1 MQLDYLPES
10 EREYLLQVITDN
22 KAIVVNRAQAR
33 KLVDS
38 VVSEANS
45 SSSKILSIK
54 SDTLGGTRTILLP
67 STPSLLTIVSDLES
81 GLLMEADDALSFF
94 ELYSVNHSGGLV
106 QTEVILLQS

>member
-38 VVSEANS
+38 VVSEAN
-45 SSSKILSIK
+45 
-54 SDTLGGTRTILLP
+54 
-67 STPSLLTIVSDLES
+67 
-81 GLLMEADDALSFF
+81 
-94 ELYSVNHSGGLV
+94 
-106 QTEVILLQS
+106 